1 MRIISQDGRVC
12 TTHEVEFCGKIVG
25 CKPDNGGRKKE
36 ILGIYEN
43 RERAAQVQA
52 DIYCANQDGKT
63 EFVMP
68 KD

>member
-1 MRIISQDGRVC
+1 MRIISQDGREC
-12 TTHEVEFCGKIVG
+12 TTHEVEFCGKIVK
-25 CKPDNGGRKKE
+25 CKPDNNKRKKE

-43 RERAAQVQA
+43 MERAAQVQA

-68 KD
+68 KN